1 MDTSIIKILYA
12 DAFNDIE
19 SARNY
24 QISISQKK
32 MEIQMIDINNMYS
45 SYDNIYLNSMKKQN
59 LEMEISNLINIRNNH
74 INNAIYNALT
84 IAENEFQENSTYSVA
99 TIVINSIVSFISTI
113 ENGFGL
119 SFTNRS
125 RLSKL
130 LMSLSIFDTNMFQLK
145 SALEALKRICF

>member
-99 TIVINSIVSFISTI
+99 TIVINSIVSFI
-113 ENGFGL
+113 
-119 SFTNRS
+119 TNS
-125 RLSKL
+125 S
-130 LMSLSIFDTNMFQLK
+130 
-145 SALEALKRICF
+145 EV